1 MDFGG
6 GTVEMVIFFDGAL
19 RHTYVLPL
27 GGTNITSD
35 VAIGLKLPY
44 ADAETLKIASGC
56 AMIQKVRRDELVE
69 LPGVGGRLPRPIR
82 RQYLS
87 EIVEPRAEEIFSL
100 VRKEILRSGYEDSLG
115 AGVVLTGGGSMLDG
129 LTELGERVFRFPVRR
144 GSPIGVGGLVEVVN
158 SPSCATAVGLVLYG
172 ARAAENVVTR
182 HDVTEERGILGR
194 VRRYLSEF
202 F

>member
-1 MDFGG
+1 MFTIVD
-6 GTVEMVIFFDGAL
+6 ENRPHAVI
-19 RHTYVLPL
+19 
-27 GGTNITSD
+27 
-35 VAIGLKLPY
+35 
-44 ADAETLKIASGC
+44 
-56 AMIQKVRRDELVE
+56 KVF
-69 LPGVGGRLPRPIR
+69 GVGGRPPRPIR

-100 VRKEILRSGYEDSLG
+100 MRKEILRSGYEDSLG

-129 LTELGERVFRFPVRR
+129 LTELGERVFRCPVRR
-144 GSPIGVGGLVEVVN
+144 GSPIGIGGLVEVVN
-158 SPSCATAVGLVLYG
+158 RPSCATGAGLVLYG

-182 HDVTEERGILGR
+182 SDVPEERGFLGR